1 MNEELLLMN
10 QQRMW
15 FLEMKPISD
24 KDTMKLLKLQVS
36 EYINFVD

>member
-15 FLEMKPISD
+15 FLEMKPVSD